1 MPSNNDPIIMPDLG
15 KMFNLD
21 CFHFNEIKD
30 TLTSIFEHLM
40 LFDNRFNE
48 VEARLNNIPN
58 FSKIMQ
64 RLVEL
69 EDKIPLIDQKCDETG
84 EMVLS
89 VKSSLEKLIYKE
101 KARGDNFDIRINDL
115 MYEVELLKNK

>member
-40 LFDNRFNE
+40 LFDNRFDE

-58 FSKIMQ
+58 FSKIM
-64 RLVEL
+64 
-69 EDKIPLIDQKCDETG
+69 
-84 EMVLS
+84 
-89 VKSSLEKLIYKE
+89 
-101 KARGDNFDIRINDL
+101 
-115 MYEVELLKNK
+115 